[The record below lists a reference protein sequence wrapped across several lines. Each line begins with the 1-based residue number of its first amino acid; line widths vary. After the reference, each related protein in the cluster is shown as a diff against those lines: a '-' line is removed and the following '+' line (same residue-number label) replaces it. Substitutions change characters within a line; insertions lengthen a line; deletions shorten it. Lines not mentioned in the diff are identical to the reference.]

1 MIRKILKKV
10 VAVIICTLLT
20 LPLIIVQ
27 PQDFKSLKTYAASNE
42 EIIYNFLKNDLGL
55 NTAAACGV
63 LANIEKESSFRNDVI
78 ESGYTWETGGGYGIC
93 QWTNDS
99 RGKTGRRTNLVNFCK
114 SNGYDYKSLT
124 GQLYFLKHELL
135 TDVRPGVYDYIKKV
149 DNTAQGT
156 FDAGYKWCYSFET
169 PKGYK
174 TGVSDTRGNLAK
186 TKYWPKYSGQSID
199 DIVEQPTGDFFQK
212 CENHHTSIVEA
223 LKSISVDS
231 SYAYRERIAAANNI
245 SNYSG
250 TAEQNTTMLNKLKS
264 GSLRIPTEDTVIPAP
279 PVVDITEA
287 YFPACSS
294 SFTSLVDALKSIGVN
309 SSYDYRKTIAIA
321 NGISDYSGTA
331 EQNTKLLTLLKAGKL
346 INPDGKTITP
356 DISGKYYPACSSSH
370 TSLADALKSIGE
382 DGSYAH
388 RKEIAIVNGISD
400 YSGTADQ
407 NISLLTLLKNGKLI
421 KSDYVAPPPIVDYI
435 VTLDAN
441 KGTAPIAFMTIAS
454 NSVYNGLPTASREGY
469 TFTGWYTT
477 ANGGKKITD
486 GMSLVSA
493 SNHTIYAN
501 WTANKYVVTLNNN
514 DGTGLSSQKTVTY
527 DTAYGDLVA
536 PTRSGY
542 TFIGWYTDIIGG
554 TKISSST
561 IHNVADNRTLY
572 ANWTPNKYSVSFDLN
587 GGSGSFSAIS
597 VEYDGI
603 YGDLPIPE
611 RAGYNFI
618 GWFNAAENG
627 VQISQNSRVEIT
639 SNQILYARWQQIV
652 TTTTSTTTSTTSTM
666 TTSTTTTTTTTAPVV
681 TIKPDDVIN
690 DDDTAIIISDVNAE
704 VGETVDIS
712 IDISNNPGIASLG
725 FELSYDPECV
735 EFIDSVN
742 GTIMGESYF
751 ECVNNPK
758 NNIIFVQWI
767 NFENDI
773 TESGTIL
780 VLTFK
785 VLDDVTSD
793 STKIGISCKND
804 DIKNLE
810 DQIIP
815 VKIKS
820 GNITI
825 GSENNIAGDANDD
838 EVIDL
843 KDVIIIRRYIAG
855 GWDININAENADVNN
870 DDKIDL
876 KDVILIRR
884 YIAGGWDIELV

>member
-1 MIRKILKKV
+1 MIRKILKRFIAFSLSVSMLPMYLNIPYKIATVNALTSADLSLSQNGVEFICERESFRSTCYRDNTQQSIGYGSKCGDGTLHANGTHSISQEKALAVMIEKV
-10 VAVIICTLLT
+10 NNEYAPQVRKSTKGLQMTQNQFDALCSMCYNTWKISES
-20 LPLIIVQ
+20 PLV
-27 PQDFKSLKTYAASNE
+27 SYLKGELDETNARRLNE
-42 EIIYNFLKNDLGL
+42 EYRICKGTEFEKGLRNRRRAEADLFFSGAPAPIL
-55 NTAAACGV
+55 PEPNEGCFPPCG
-63 LANIEKESSFRNDVI
+63 SS
-78 ESGYTWETGGGYGIC
+78 Y
-93 QWTNDS
+93 
-99 RGKTGRRTNLVNFCK
+99 
-114 SNGYDYKSLT
+114 
-124 GQLYFLKHELL
+124 
-135 TDVRPGVYDYIKKV
+135 
-149 DNTAQGT
+149 
-156 FDAGYKWCYSFET
+156 
-169 PKGYK
+169 
-174 TGVSDTRGNLAK
+174 
-186 TKYWPKYSGQSID
+186 
-199 DIVEQPTGDFFQK
+199 
-212 CENHHTSIVEA
+212 TSIVEA

-264 GSLRIPTEDTVIPAP
+264 GSLRIPTEDTVIPPP
-279 PVVDITEA
+279 PVIDTTEA

-309 SSYDYRKTIAIA
+309 SSYEYREKIAIA
-321 NGISDYSGTA
+321 NGISNYSGTG

-346 INPDGKTITP
+346 INPDGKPILP
-356 DISGKYYPACSSSH
+356 DISGMYYPACDASY

-441 KGTAPIAFMTIAS
+441 KGTAPIAFMPIAS

-514 DGTGLSSQKTVTY
+514 DGTGLSSQQTVIY
-527 DTAYGDLVA
+527 DTAYGDLTA
-536 PTRSGY
+536 PTRTGY
-542 TFIGWYTDIIGG
+542 TFNGWYTDIIGG
-554 TKISSST
+554 TKISSTS

-603 YGDLPIPE
+603 YGDLPVPE
-611 RAGYNFI
+611 RAGHDFI

-652 TTTTSTTTSTTSTM
+652 TTTTSTTTSTTSTT

-690 DDDTAIIISDVNAE
+690 DDDTAIIISDVKAE

-712 IDISNNPGIASLG
+712 IDLSNNPGIASLG

-735 EFIDSVN
+735 EFVDSVN

-785 VLDDVTSD
+785 VLDNVTSD
-793 STKIGISCKND
+793 TTKIGISCKND
-804 DIKNLE
+804 NIKNLE

-825 GSENNIAGDANDD
+825 GSENNIAGDANGD

-855 GWDININAENADVNN
+855 GWNMDINTENADVNN

>member
-1 MIRKILKKV
+1 MKKTIFKRIEAISLCFLLSFSVLCSSISVNKTLTAKAAITQEQQIFINNLGNAAQKNYSKYRILPSMTVAQAILESNWGKSSLSALYYNFFGMKAGSSYKGETVDLKTGEEVNGVLINVTGKFRVYHSFDEGIEGYYQFITGISRYSNLIGETNYKEACRKIKEDGWATDSQYTTKLIS
-10 VAVIICTLLT
+10 IIETYNLT
-20 LPLIIVQ
+20 KF
-27 PQDFKSLKTYAASNE
+27 D
-42 EIIYNFLKNDLGL
+42 
-55 NTAAACGV
+55 
-63 LANIEKESSFRNDVI
+63 
-78 ESGYTWETGGGYGIC
+78 
-93 QWTNDS
+93 
-99 RGKTGRRTNLVNFCK
+99 
-114 SNGYDYKSLT
+114 
-124 GQLYFLKHELL
+124 
-135 TDVRPGVYDYIKKV
+135 TDVPIPPVTEGCFPPCGSSY
-149 DNTAQGT
+149 
-156 FDAGYKWCYSFET
+156 
-169 PKGYK
+169 
-174 TGVSDTRGNLAK
+174 
-186 TKYWPKYSGQSID
+186 
-199 DIVEQPTGDFFQK
+199 
-212 CENHHTSIVEA
+212 TSIVEA
-223 LKSISVDS
+223 LDSINVDS
-231 SYAYRERIAAANNI
+231 SYAYREKIAAANDI
-245 SNYSG
+245 TNYSG

-356 DISGKYYPACSSSH
+356 DISGKYYPACDSSY

-388 RKEIAIVNGISD
+388 RKEIAIANGISD

-514 DGTGLSSQKTVTY
+514 DGTGLSSQKTVTC